1 MKENEKDIQVGR
13 LQVTDKDTKGTAAWK
28 AKYAL
33 HGDQGGHFKITTDPE
48 TNEGVLTIEK
58 VTEIPSFCVKDLYSI
73 FAHILLTLYI

>member
-28 AKYAL
+28 AKYTL

-48 TNEGVLTIEK
+48 TNEGVLTVVK
-58 VTEIPSFCVKDLYSI
+58 VHMYSKMAACI
-73 FAHILLTLYI
+73 TFFNL